1 MNYPVMNKIH
11 GPDVSF
17 YQDDKNTPKTID
29 FKRMRDVGKARYVI
43 NRYNNEHRRSNDGN
57 RCYL

>member
-1 MNYPVMNKIH
+1 MNKIH

-17 YQDDKNTPKTID
+17 YQDDKNTPKTIN
-29 FKRMRDVGKARYVI
+29 FKDMRDVGKARYVI